1 MTEDFELTKTEKTV
15 YELLLQGYDT
25 KEISEKLFISLPTS
39 KAHRNSILR
48 KTKAKSIHKLLAKK
62 LTTIKK
68 ELELVKNQYEKVVQQ
83 NDSLQK
89 HFKLLNEMLN
99 IVMNKLTNCN

>member
-1 MTEDFELTKTEKTV
+1 MTEDFELTKTEKIV

-39 KAHRNSILR
+39 KAHRNSILK
-48 KTKAKSIHKLLAKK
+48 KTKAKSIHKLLAKE
-62 LTTIKK
+62 LTTMDK

-83 NDSLQK
+83 NDNLQK

-99 IVMNKLTNCN
+99 IVMNKLTNYN